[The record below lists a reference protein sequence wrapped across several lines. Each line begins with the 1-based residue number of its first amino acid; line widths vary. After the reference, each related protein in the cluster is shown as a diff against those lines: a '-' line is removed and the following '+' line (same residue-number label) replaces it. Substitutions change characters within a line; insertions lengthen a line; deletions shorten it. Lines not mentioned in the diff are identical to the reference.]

1 MSQDTRKAR
10 SDGIEPSFRA
20 DEGVL
25 VYVPVKVALQRMLD
39 DGVFDDATSI
49 VLAYSDSKHI
59 NSRQHGTF
67 WECHALAALLSS
79 RATAKFEAS

>member
-1 MSQDTRKAR
+1 VAADTQRNR
-10 SDGIEPSFRA
+10 TDGIEPSFRA
-20 DEGVL
+20 DEGLL

-59 NSRQHGTF
+59 DSRQHGTF

-79 RATAKFEAS
+79 RATAKFEGS